1 MFISY
6 PRIEDDLHT
15 DSAVKQCL
23 SVIPELKIVL
33 IYVKMFYFKLQICH
47 WSTNKLFCFC

>member
-23 SVIPELKIVL
+23 SVIPELKMIYTL
-33 IYVKMFYFKLQICH
+33 ILLLNNVYQLSQN
-47 WSTNKLFCFC
+47 WR